1 MERLLKEE
9 RQQMILSMLQ
19 AQKKVTV
26 PELSQHFGIS
36 EVTIRRD
43 LHDLAAGGK
52 LHRAHRGALEVVPA
66 PPEPPVVQR
75 MGLAQV
81 YKERIA
87 ATAARLVNEGE
98 SIFIGSGSTT
108 TLLARHLMNHKHL
121 TVVTNA
127 LNIGIELA
135 SAEGDISVVITGG
148 FLRGAELSVLGH
160 IAEQSLQEVRVNKIF
175 MGVQALSI
183 ESGWTTD
190 HIPEVPTT
198 RRMLEMANEL
208 IILADHTKL
217 GKKAAAFIAP
227 LQRITTLVTNK
238 EADAKFTALLQELG
252 IQVILS

>member
-1 MERLLKEE
+1 MDRLLKEE
-9 RQQMILSMLQ
+9 RQQMILDLLQ

-26 PELSQHFGIS
+26 PELSHHFGIS

-75 MGLAQV
+75 MSLEQER
-81 YKERIA
+81 KEGIA
-87 ATAARLVNEGE
+87 AAAAALVNNGD
-98 SIFIGSGSTT
+98 SIFLGSGSTT
-108 TLLARHLMNHKHL
+108 TLLARHLLHHKRL

-135 SAEGDISVVITGG
+135 QAEGDISVVVTGG
-148 FLRGAELSVLGH
+148 ILRGAELSVLGH
-160 IAEQSLQEVRVNKIF
+160 IAEQSLQEMRVSKII

-183 ESGWTTD
+183 DSGWTTD

-198 RRMLEMANEL
+198 RRMLEMAPDL

-217 GKKAAAFIAP
+217 GKKAAAYIAP
-227 LQRITTLVTNK
+227 LQRITTLVTDK
-238 EADAKFTALLQELG
+238 QADPTFIARLQDMGIRVKFA
-252 IQVILS
+252 